1 MLVLVLVL
9 VLVQGQVRRLAQALV
24 RAQGTV
30 WVWLRAQVLLQVSLQ
45 GWSEQEPPF
54 W

>member
-1 MLVLVLVL
+1 LHLLVLVL